1 MKRDFLEAYRA
12 GGQAVERDLK
22 RDWKTVVIFVIALV
36 ISDFVEKWF
45 AAHYSLPSYANFML
59 SIVAALPVLA
69 ALFAL
74 RRKLGI

>member
-36 ISDFVEKWF
+36 ISDFVEKWL
-45 AAHYSLPSYANFML
+45 AAHYSLPRYANFML
-59 SIVAALPVLA
+59 SIVAAVPILV

-74 RRKLGI
+74 RRRLRI

>member
-22 RDWKTVVIFVIALV
+22 RDWKTVVIFVMALV
-36 ISDFVEKWF
+36 ISDLVERWL

-59 SIVAALPVLA
+59 SIVAAIPVLA

-74 RRKLGI
+74 RRKLDI

>member
-22 RDWKTVVIFVIALV
+22 RDWKTVVIFVIAFV
-36 ISDFVEKWF
+36 ISDFVEKWL
-45 AAHYSLPSYANFML
+45 AAHYSLPWYANFMI
-59 SIVAALPVLA
+59 SIAAAFPVLA

-74 RRKLGI
+74 RRKLRI

>member
-22 RDWKTVVIFVIALV
+22 RDWKTLVIFVIAFV
-36 ISDFVEKWF
+36 ISNFVEKWL
-45 AAHYSLPSYANFML
+45 AAHYSLPSYANLML
-59 SIVAALPVLA
+59 SIVAAFPVLA

-74 RRKLGI
+74 RRKLRI